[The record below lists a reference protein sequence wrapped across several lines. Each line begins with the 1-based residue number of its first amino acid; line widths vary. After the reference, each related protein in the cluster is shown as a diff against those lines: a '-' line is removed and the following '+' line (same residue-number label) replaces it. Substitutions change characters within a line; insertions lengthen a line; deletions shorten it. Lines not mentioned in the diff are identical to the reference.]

1 MKPVLLLLSIL
12 LQTILLAQ
20 TPPVSKSNS
29 FVPAAANRIDL
40 LIQQYIDNQWI
51 AGATAIVMK
60 DGQIVYHKAFGSSNL
75 ATKEK
80 MRTDH
85 IFRIASQTKAITS
98 TAVMILLEEGKLLL
112 EEPVEKYIPAF
123 SKVAVLDKFNTADSS
138 FTTKPVKGK
147 ITIRHLLTHTSGIGY
162 AQIGSETYN
171 AMAAKAGVFGQIGVP
186 FHSLEEQVNKIAGIP
201 LEHQPGE
208 KWTYGLNTDVL
219 GRLVEV
225 VSKQSL
231 ADFFRTRIFEPLGM
245 KDTWFYLPSDK
256 QNRLVAL
263 HGEDSLKKVTTM
275 KEELDVNGTSLLVN
289 YPNVKG
295 KLYSGGGGLVSTAYD
310 YALFMQ
316 MMLNKGS
323 LNGKRI
329 LSPNSVKLMTSNQVG
344 HLKSGYNS
352 FGLGFGITSEKESL
366 KLGVSEGSF
375 DWGGAFSSSYWIDPE
390 QKIVAQLFINQ
401 WPNSHGEIHE
411 KFKVLVYSALD

>member
-20 TPPVSKSNS
+20 TPPASKTNS
-29 FVPAAANRIDL
+29 FVPAAANRIDQ
-40 LIQQYIDNQWI
+40 LIQQYVDNQWI
-51 AGATAIVMK
+51 AGATAIVIK
-60 DGQIVYHKAFGSSNL
+60 DGQIVYHKAFGSSNIS
-75 ATKEK
+75 TKEK

-112 EEPVEKYIPAF
+112 DEPVEKYIPAF
-123 SKVAVLDKFNTADSS
+123 SKVAVLDKFNSADSS
-138 FTTKPVKGK
+138 FTTKPAKGK

-186 FHSLEEQVNKIAGIP
+186 FHSLEEQVNKIASIP

-275 KEELDVNGTSLLVN
+275 KEELDVNGTSLVVN

-329 LSPNSVKLMTSNQVG
+329 LSPNSVKLMTSNQIG

-352 FGLGFGITSEKESL
+352 FGLGFGITSAKESL

>member
-1 MKPVLLLLSIL
+1 
-12 LQTILLAQ
+12 
-20 TPPVSKSNS
+20 
-29 FVPAAANRIDL
+29 
-40 LIQQYIDNQWI
+40 
-51 AGATAIVMK
+51 
-60 DGQIVYHKAFGSSNL
+60 
-75 ATKEK
+75 
-80 MRTDH
+80 
-85 IFRIASQTKAITS
+85 
-98 TAVMILLEEGKLLL
+98 
-112 EEPVEKYIPAF
+112 
-123 SKVAVLDKFNTADSS
+123 
-138 FTTKPVKGK
+138 
-147 ITIRHLLTHTSGIGY
+147 
-162 AQIGSETYN
+162 
-171 AMAAKAGVFGQIGVP
+171 IGVP
-186 FHSLEEQVNKIAGIP
+186 FHSLEEQVNKIASIP

-275 KEELDVNGTSLLVN
+275 KEELDVNGTSLVVN

-329 LSPNSVKLMTSNQVG
+329 LSPNSVKL
-344 HLKSGYNS
+344 
-352 FGLGFGITSEKESL
+352 
-366 KLGVSEGSF
+366 
-375 DWGGAFSSSYWIDPE
+375 
-390 QKIVAQLFINQ
+390 
-401 WPNSHGEIHE
+401 
-411 KFKVLVYSALD
+411 

>member
-245 KDTWFYLPSDK
+245 KDTWFYIPSYK

>member
-1 MKPVLLLLSIL
+1 MKPVLLLLSML

-20 TPPVSKSNS
+20 TPPASKTNS
-29 FVPAAANRIDL
+29 FVPAAANRIDQ
-40 LIQQYIDNQWI
+40 LIQQYVDNQWI

-60 DGQIVYHKAFGSSNL
+60 EGQIVYHKAFGSSNM
-75 ATKEK
+75 ATKER

-112 EEPVEKYIPAF
+112 DEPVEKYIPAF
-123 SKVAVLDKFNTADSS
+123 SKVAVLDKFNNADSS

-186 FHSLEEQVNKIAGIP
+186 FHSLEEQVNKIAAIP

-256 QNRLVAL
+256 QKRLVAL

-289 YPNVKG
+289 YPNVQG

-329 LSPNSVKLMTSNQVG
+329 LSPNSVKLMTTNQIG

-352 FGLGFGITSEKESL
+352 FGLGFGITSSKESL

-375 DWGGAFSSSYWIDPE
+375 DWGGAFSSTYWIDPE

>member
-1 MKPVLLLLSIL
+1 MKPVLLLLSMV

-20 TPPVSKSNS
+20 TPPASKTNS
-29 FVPAAANRIDL
+29 FVPAAANRIDQ
-40 LIQQYIDNQWI
+40 LIQQYVDNQWI

-60 DGQIVYHKAFGSSNL
+60 EGQIVYHKAFGSSNI

-112 EEPVEKYIPAF
+112 DEPVEKYIPAF
-123 SKVAVLDKFNTADSS
+123 SKVAVLDKFNTVDSS

-186 FHSLEEQVNKIAGIP
+186 FHSLEEQVNKIAAIP

-289 YPNVKG
+289 YPNVQG

-329 LSPNSVKLMTSNQVG
+329 LSPNSVKLMTTNQIG

-352 FGLGFGITSEKESL
+352 FGLGFGITSSKESL

-375 DWGGAFSSSYWIDPE
+375 DWGGAFSSTYWIDPE
-390 QKIVAQLFINQ
+390 QKIVAQIFINQ